1 MLGTIIAAA
10 AVYSVF
16 ASKSRNLSNAS
27 NDEIFELREVPSK
40 KKWIKKEEQQFFFF
54 FRILLFFLLVI
65 PFLLHLHDVVI
76 QNLRADYLHLHQLM
90 M

>member
-1 MLGTIIAAA
+1 MLGTMIAAA

-40 KKWIKKEEQQFFFF
+40 KKWIKKEEQ
-54 FRILLFFLLVI
+54 
-65 PFLLHLHDVVI
+65 
-76 QNLRADYLHLHQLM
+76 
-90 M
+90 